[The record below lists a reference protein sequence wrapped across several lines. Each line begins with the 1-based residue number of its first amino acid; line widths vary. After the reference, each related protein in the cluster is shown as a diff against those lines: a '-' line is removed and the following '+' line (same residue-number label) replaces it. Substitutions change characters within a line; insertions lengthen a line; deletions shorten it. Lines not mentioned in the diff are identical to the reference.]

1 MVARARNV
9 SFVGEINTIIPIEL
23 KTGKDF
29 MRVQHRA
36 QVMLYVLM
44 ITIRERTA
52 GDLTEGSETRGSES
66 GSGSGSGTG
75 SGSETRSRSGTESGS
90 GFGSGTGTGPLTP
103 ASHGVLLYLNSEKT
117 NYETVTPRWTDI
129 CSIMISRN
137 DLAIHIHHSNDLT
150 TRPLP
155 PLLEKASECER

>member
-1 MVARARNV
+1 MVARARNLSV
-9 SFVGEINTIIPIEL
+9 VGETNTILPVEL

-44 ITIRERTA
+44 MTIRERTA
-52 GDLTEGSETRGSES
+52 WDLTEGSETQVSGSGSES
-66 GSGSGSGTG
+66 GSGTG
-75 SGSETRSRSGTESGS
+75 L
-90 GFGSGTGTGPLTP
+90 LTP

-155 PLLEKASECER
+155 PLLERASECER